1 MSMTPQP
8 ALRPLISVIIPC
20 WNAEA
25 WARDAVSAC
34 LHQEGVLVEAIL
46 VDDGSTDGTPA
57 LLEAMAAKDDR
68 IRVIRTPT
76 NGGPSQARNL
86 GVAAARGDW
95 VAFADSDDV
104 MLPGRLARLA
114 RLGDAWGAD
123 VVADQQLETVYPAM
137 TGGMPAFETMG
148 TDEAA
153 PVSLEDYL
161 RLAREGNADA
171 RRPPIR
177 RSFGQLK
184 PFIRR
189 DFLARTGLEHDARFR
204 TGEDLHFQVRCLAA
218 GAKMIYVNAPGY
230 LYRRREDSLT
240 YEDSLSYTRLI
251 ALADDLMRLSL
262 DSHSQTYLRTLRY
275 VWRGR
280 AAYQAMR
287 PAVKQGAYLTA
298 LACLWRSGL
307 TGWIKLLGLPFRR
320 ISKRKRLGKVARRMK
335 SAASA
340 AG

>member
-1 MSMTPQP
+1 MPTTPAP

-25 WARDAVSAC
+25 WARDALAAC
-34 LHQEGVLVEAIL
+34 LNQDGVQVEAIL

-68 IRVIRTPT
+68 IRIIRMPT
-76 NGGPSQARNL
+76 NGGPSKARNL
-86 GVAAARGDW
+86 GVAAAKGDW

-123 VVADQQLETVYPAM
+123 VVADQQMETVYPAV
-137 TGGMPAFETMG
+137 TGGTTAFETIG
-148 TDEAA
+148 ADEAA
-153 PVSLEDYL
+153 PISLETYL
-161 RLAREGNADA
+161 RLAREGNADV

-184 PFIRR
+184 PFVRR
-189 DFLARTGLEHDARFR
+189 DFLARTGLEHDTRFR

-218 GAKMIYVNAPGY
+218 GARMIYVNAPGY
-230 LYRRREDSLT
+230 VYRRREDSLT

-251 ALADDLMRLSL
+251 ALADDLMRLPL
-262 DSHSQTYLRTLRY
+262 DGHSQTYLRTLRY
-275 VWRGR
+275 VWQGR

-287 PAVKQGAYLTA
+287 PAVKQRAYLKA
-298 LACLWRSGL
+298 MSCLWRSGP
-307 TGWIKLLGLPFRR
+307 TGWVKLLSLPIRR
-320 ISKRKRLGKVARRMK
+320 VRRQR
-335 SAASA
+335 SRRQVGGSSNAAAST